1 MHVFHP
7 LLRAPGRLC
16 AAALGAALWFAP
28 AASAAQLGSRPQAAE
43 QRPQPVCVRDV
54 QLGLGEGAERVTLLL
69 GEGRILGRQAADA
82 PPPPGH
88 ILVDGAGLIALPA
101 FVDAFTTRGVTTP
114 SPAPD
119 RDEVQDPRA
128 DVWVDMRPAL
138 RRGLSPAFRAIDTA
152 VLSAEHLDAW
162 RAAGFGYAL
171 QSPSGELL
179 SGRAAL
185 VSLREGALRE
195 RVVRSDVAMHAS
207 FSSTGGGY
215 PGTLM
220 GRIAHLRQFALDAAH
235 FAELRRRQ
243 EAGLPGPRPPYDPDL
258 EVAAQLASGELPL
271 LCAAERPADLSR
283 WLRLAEEFGWRPVA
297 LGGRELGADAE
308 RLANRGLAAV
318 LTLAWGEEVD
328 DPRKQKKKDKP
339 GGRSKDESEPEDA
352 ADGVDPEAADPDGVD
367 PDGGGDEPAPD
378 PEATPEAA
386 ATEPAP
392 PKAYEEPFAL
402 RLERRL
408 EWEKRR
414 GTAIA
419 LAQRGVPFALG
430 TADES
435 PGDLLGKVRELV
447 EAGLPQE
454 AALEAL
460 TDGAWRTLGA
470 GASGNLDD
478 GSAASLA
485 LWSANPL
492 TDKKARVEWMIVEGH
507 LWRAPAKKESGAG
520 DKDEEKR

>member
-28 AASAAQLGSRPQAAE
+28 AAPAAPAAQLGSRPQAAE

-114 SPAPD
+114 SPTPD

-138 RRGLSPAFRAIDTA
+138 RRGLSPAYRAVDTA
-152 VLSAEHLDAW
+152 TLSTEHLDAW

-195 RVVRSDVAMHAS
+195 RVVRGDVAMHAS
-207 FSSTGGGY
+207 FSSSGGGY

-235 FAELRRRQ
+235 FAELNRRQ

-308 RLANRGLAAV
+308 RLASRGLAAV
-318 LTLAWGEEVD
+318 LTLAWGDEVD
-328 DPRKQKKKDKP
+328 DPREQKKKKDAP
-339 GGRSKDESEPEDA
+339 GDRSKDDAEPEDA
-352 ADGVDPEAADPDGVD
+352 ADDAEADGVGEEPSPEPDAAPDEAASA
-367 PDGGGDEPAPD
+367 APK
-378 PEATPEAA
+378 P
-386 ATEPAP
+386 
-392 PKAYEEPFAL
+392 YEEPFAL

-414 GTAIA
+414 DTAIA
-419 LAQRGVPFALG
+419 LAQRGVPFAFG
-430 TADES
+430 TADEAPS
-435 PGDLLGKVRELV
+435 DLLGKVRDLV
-447 EAGLPQE
+447 EAGLPQD

-460 TDGAWRTLGA
+460 TDGARRVLGA
-470 GASGNLDD
+470 GALRSLDD
-478 GSAASLA
+478 GSDASLA

-507 LWRAPAKKESGAG
+507 LWRAPAKKDSGAG
-520 DKDEEKR
+520 NKDEEKR

>member
-1 MHVFHP
+1 M
-7 LLRAPGRLC
+7 C

-28 AASAAQLGSRPQAAE
+28 AAPAAQFGSRPQAAE

-69 GEGRILGRQAADA
+69 GGGRILGRQAADA

-88 ILVDGAGLIALPA
+88 ILVDGTGLIALPA

-114 SPAPD
+114 SPTPD

-138 RRGLSPAFRAIDTA
+138 RRGLNPAFRAVDTA
-152 VLSAEHLDAW
+152 TLSAEHLDAW

-195 RVVRSDVAMHAS
+195 RVVRGDVAMHAS

-235 FAELRRRQ
+235 FAELSRRQ

-318 LTLAWGEEVD
+318 LTLAWGDEVD
-328 DPRKQKKKDKP
+328 DPREPKKKKDAP
-339 GGRSKDESEPEDA
+339 DGRSKEEAEPELATDEVQVDA
-352 ADGVDPEAADPDGVD
+352 
-367 PDGGGDEPAPD
+367 DGGGDEPSPETDAAPD
-378 PEATPEAA
+378 DAEAA
-386 ATEPAP
+386 SAS
-392 PKAYEEPFAL
+392 PKPYEEPFAL
-402 RLERRL
+402 RLEKRL

-414 GTAIA
+414 DTAIA
-419 LAQRGVPFALG
+419 LALRGVPFAFG
-430 TADES
+430 TADEA
-435 PGDLLGKVRELV
+435 PGDLLRKVRELV
-447 EAGLPQE
+447 EAGLPEE

-460 TDGAWRTLGA
+460 SDGARRVLGA
-470 GASGNLDD
+470 GGPRSLDD
-478 GSAASLA
+478 GSDASLA

-520 DKDEEKR
+520 NKDEEKR